1 MMTRRLVRVSRSSAI
16 LATLVGLL
24 VAGSAGATAT
34 GASSRLVTP
43 RTLFIEQGT
52 IHKFAQDGDRI
63 AWVGGR
69 HYDVHLRGASQRRSW
84 LLGHAGPN
92 FKAAALVLG
101 GTRAVWIQYS
111 GVLSRQVSITT
122 AKPGLKPTSIDTL
135 SAMDFYDGLPGRH
148 LTDLAAS
155 GETILYAEA
164 QVTCWGD
171 ISECEL
177 TGGGVRWVHRFDGYS
192 TPPLIRRIP
201 PALAIATSGRRIAV
215 VPAVLEVPQGP
226 DLTALPNGP
235 VNVYDL
241 SGHQLAQVAP
251 QGTVE
256 EVALSWPDLAVIVTR
271 PDGTTAIERYDAAHE
286 RLIAATSVPDATRD
300 ATDLSIGTG
309 AIVFREGNTIY
320 RWWNIGSSPSVLWRS
335 HGKPVGLSIE
345 GRRVAWAA
353 NGRIR
358 ALTVPR

>member
-1 MMTRRLVRVSRSSAI
+1 MSKQRFVHVNRSNAMLVA
-16 LATLVGLL
+16 LAGLL
-24 VAGSAGATAT
+24 IAASAGAAPTRAT
-34 GASSRLVTP
+34 GRLVTP
-43 RTLFIEQGT
+43 RTLFIEQGA

-63 AWVGGR
+63 SWVGGR
-69 HYDVHLRGASQRRSW
+69 HYDVHLRGVSKRRGW
-84 LLGHAGPN
+84 LLGHAGPGRIFN
-92 FKAAALVLG
+92 SRSASRLVLG
-101 GTRAVWIQYS
+101 GRTAVWVQTS
-111 GVLSRQVSITT
+111 GLITET
-122 AKPGLKPTSIDTL
+122 NILASKPGRKPWIIDTHWVTD
-135 SAMDFYDGLPGRH
+135 SGDGSY
-148 LTDLAAS
+148 LTSLEAS
-155 GETILYAEA
+155 GDTILYALVE
-164 QVTCWGD
+164 VKCWPD
-171 ISECEL
+171 LDQCEI
-177 TGGGVRWVHRFDGYS
+177 TGGGVQRLAGHS
-192 TPPLIRRIP
+192 PRRIHTIP
-201 PALAIATSGRRIAV
+201 PALAIATTGRRVAV
-215 VPAVLEVPQGP
+215 VPAVLADPQGEE
-226 DLTALPNGP
+226 LAAALNGP

-241 SGHQLAQVAP
+241 SGHRLAQVVP
-251 QGTVE
+251 QGTVS

-271 PDGTTAIERYDAAHE
+271 SDGTTAIERYDAAHE